1 MASIII
7 DQTKQAS
14 ISRAAAAIGRQV
26 QDDFILTMLKH
37 FMLLLLV
44 LLQYELWIAPTG
56 VRELYQ
62 LRQTI
67 SSQQTENAHLHQRNQ
82 VLVAE
87 VRDLKQGLDAIEER
101 ARGELGMVADGE
113 TFYQVL
119 DAPEAKR

>member
-1 MASIII
+1 
-7 DQTKQAS
+7 
-14 ISRAAAAIGRQV
+14 
-26 QDDFILTMLKH
+26 
-37 FMLLLLV
+37 MLLLLV